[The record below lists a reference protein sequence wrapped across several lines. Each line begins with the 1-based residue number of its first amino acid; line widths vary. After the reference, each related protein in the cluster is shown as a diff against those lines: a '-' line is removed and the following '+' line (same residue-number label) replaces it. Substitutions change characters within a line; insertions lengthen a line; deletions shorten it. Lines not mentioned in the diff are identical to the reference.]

1 MQPILLVS
9 SSPEV
14 TRRAAEALAPVL
26 APGDVLALSGDLGSG
41 KTCFTQGLA
50 RGLGITEPGVVNSPT
65 FVLLNVYQGALP
77 IYHFDAYR
85 LGDSQAWL
93 DLGAEDFL
101 YGDGVSVI
109 EWADRVQDALPSDRL
124 EIHFGHSGPTIRE
137 IRFLGFG
144 ERSEGILR
152 AVGPELSRVI
162 EARE

>member
-1 MQPILLVS
+1 MQPIHLVS

-14 TRRAAEALAPVL
+14 TQRAAEALAPVL
-26 APGDVLALSGDLGSG
+26 APGDILALSGDLGSG

-77 IYHFDAYR
+77 VYHFDAYR

-109 EWADRVQDALPSDRL
+109 EWADRVQDTLPLDRV
-124 EIHFGHSGPTIRE
+124 EVHFGHSGPTTRE
-137 IRFLGFG
+137 IRFLGTG
-144 ERSEGILR
+144 ERSEEVLR
-152 AVGPELSRVI
+152 AVEPALSRAI
-162 EARE
+162 GADE